1 MTEEKKDKSESDN
14 KCVGLLILNDTLY
27 THMHTHYHKELDR
40 NLEDNNCSY

>member
-14 KCVGLLILNDTLY
+14 KCVGLLTLNDTMY
-27 THMHTHYHKELDR
+27 THRELDR